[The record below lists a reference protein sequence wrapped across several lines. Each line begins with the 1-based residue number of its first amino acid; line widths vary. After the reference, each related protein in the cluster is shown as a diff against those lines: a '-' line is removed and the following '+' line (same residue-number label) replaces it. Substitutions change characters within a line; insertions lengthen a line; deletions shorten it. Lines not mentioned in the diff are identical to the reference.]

1 MKILVLSDTHG
12 EIDECNHV
20 LKKVDKIDL
29 IIHLGDYSSDV
40 VNVKKIFK
48 LDIINVRG
56 NCDRMD
62 TKTKDEMIVT
72 LKGKK
77 LFLTHGHIYGVK
89 TNLDRIFYRA
99 KELQVDIALF
109 GHSHVPVSI
118 TYEDML
124 LFNPGSISMPRKG
137 SKKSF
142 GIIELKQNSVESKIY
157 PITEFLP
164 NKEY

>member
-12 EIDECNHV
+12 KIDECNHV

-56 NCDRMD
+56 NCDHLD
-62 TKTKDEMIVT
+62 KKTKDEIIVT
-72 LKGKK
+72 LEGKK
-77 LFLTHGHIYGVK
+77 LFLTHGHIYRVK
-89 TNLDRIFYRA
+89 MNLDRIFYRA

-109 GHSHVPVSI
+109 GHIHVPVSL
-118 TYEDML
+118 TYEDIL
-124 LFNPGSISMPRKG
+124 LFNPGSISMPRKR

-142 GIIELKQNSVESKIY
+142 GIIELKQNSIESAIY
-157 PITEFLP
+157 TID
-164 NKEY
+164 